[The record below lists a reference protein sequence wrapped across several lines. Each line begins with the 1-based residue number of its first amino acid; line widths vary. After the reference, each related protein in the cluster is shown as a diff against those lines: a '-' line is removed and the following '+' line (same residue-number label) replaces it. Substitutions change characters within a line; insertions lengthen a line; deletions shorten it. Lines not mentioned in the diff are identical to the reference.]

1 MTRVKGGNTKRKR
14 HKKVLEQVKGH
25 RGSRNQRFRL
35 AQESLIHALS
45 YSTIHRKNKKREQR
59 SIAILRINAAA
70 RLNGITYGELI
81 HGLKISDVTLD
92 RKSLA
97 NIAVNDPDA
106 FKEIVDFAKTS
117 LV

>member
-1 MTRVKGGNTKRKR
+1 
-14 HKKVLEQVKGH
+14 HKKVLQQVKGH
-25 RGSRNQRFRL
+25 RGSRNRRFKV

-59 SIAILRINAAA
+59 ALAIIRINAAA
-70 RLNGITYGELI
+70 RINGITYGQLI
-81 HGLKISDVTLD
+81 HGLKLSDVDLD
-92 RKSLA
+92 RKSLS

-106 FKEIVDFAKTS
+106 FKEIVDFARSS